1 MILDI
6 STNTNLENLE
16 LNASKIKKEKTD
28 NCQELKNIA
37 YKTMLLNGN
46 DINPKYE
53 NHNNNDKISNYLE
66 TDITS
71 NKNETWVK
79 LDRTQKIKR
88 LHLYAS
94 TILKDKYKLNNEE
107 IENSIKYLHKCI
119 ERKNLSK
126 SKEVAYNKDLSIID
140 NIPCLMFN
148 ETTRIFILKKDDK
161 HVSTLKSLPSEKK
174 NKVKTIKIHD

>member
-1 MILDI
+1 MSLDI
-6 STNTNLENLE
+6 SVNTNIDNLE
-16 LNASKIKKEKTD
+16 LNASKLKKEKSD

-53 NHNNNDKISNYLE
+53 NHNNNDKISKYLE

-79 LDRTQKIKR
+79 LDKTQKIKR
-88 LHLYAS
+88 LDLYAS
-94 TILKDKYKLNNEE
+94 TILKDKYELSNDEVDSAK
-107 IENSIKYLHKCI
+107 KYLHKCI

-126 SKEVAYNKDLSIID
+126 SKEVNYNKEESIIN
-140 NIPCLMFN
+140 NIPYLIFN
-148 ETTRIFILKKDDK
+148 EITRIFLLKKDDK
-161 HVSTLKSLPSEKK
+161 HVSTLKSLPPEKK
-174 NKVKTIKIHD
+174 NKVKTIKNT

>member
-1 MILDI
+1 MSLDI
-6 STNTNLENLE
+6 SVNTNIDNLE
-16 LNASKIKKEKTD
+16 LNASKLKKEKSD

-53 NHNNNDKISNYLE
+53 NHNNNDKISKYLE

-79 LDRTQKIKR
+79 LDKTQKIKR
-88 LHLYAS
+88 IDLYAS
-94 TILKDKYKLNNEE
+94 TILKDKYELSNDQEDNTK
-107 IENSIKYLHKCI
+107 KYLHKCI

-126 SKEVAYNKDLSIID
+126 SKEVTYNKEESIID

-161 HVSTLKSLPSEKK
+161 HVSTLKSLPPEKK
-174 NKVKTIKIHD
+174 K